1 MLVED
6 SGGWC
11 ARRSRPGP
19 GQGYHSRTSAEDGV
33 GMLYADDAGVASKSS
48 DGLARVMAVI
58 VEEVFRELGLT
69 MSERETETVLM
80 LVKEK
85 QPTQHRPPQVLVI
98 EVEGQN

>member
-1 MLVED
+1 M
-6 SGGWC
+6 
-11 ARRSRPGP
+11 
-19 GQGYHSRTSAEDGV
+19 
-33 GMLYADDAGVASKSS
+33 
-48 DGLARVMAVI
+48 MAVI